1 VSWII
6 IGLIFVAMPAAQD
19 TVVAE
24 PPGFRWGTHIEL
36 SYVSTGGNTTTRAF
50 AGRLDV
56 TGTARKDRLAFRSN
70 GLYGRSDGEENT
82 NRFLAEGRWE
92 RNISDGMF
100 FFLNGTYLTDKFAG
114 YDYRLFGGPG
124 IGFILIA
131 SERQELRSLSSLNY
145 TYDNYRFGWEESN
158 TYANLDLAVEYR
170 WNVTNSVTFK
180 NSSSYATSLEDA
192 GHYFVNSENSIEV
205 KAGSF
210 VSLGVSYSLAFQGKP
225 PAADLKRLDTTFF
238 SSLIFDF

>member
-1 VSWII
+1 MSWII

-19 TVVAE
+19 TADAE

-36 SYVSTGGNTTTRAF
+36 SYVSTGGNTATRAF

-56 TGTARKDRLAFRSN
+56 TGEARNDRLAFRAN
-70 GLYGRSDGEENT
+70 GLYGRSDGAENT

-92 RNISDGMF
+92 RNISEGLF

-124 IGFILIA
+124 IGFSLIS
-131 SERQELRSLSSLNY
+131 SERQELRSFSSVNY
-145 TYDNYRFGWEESN
+145 TYDNYRAGREESK
-158 TYANLDLAVEYR
+158 TYGNLDLSVEYR
-170 WNVTNSVTFK
+170 WNVSGSVTFK
-180 NSSSYATSLEDA
+180 NSSSYATSLEDTE
-192 GHYFVNSENSIEV
+192 HYFVTSETSIEV

-238 SSLIFDF
+238 SSLIFSF